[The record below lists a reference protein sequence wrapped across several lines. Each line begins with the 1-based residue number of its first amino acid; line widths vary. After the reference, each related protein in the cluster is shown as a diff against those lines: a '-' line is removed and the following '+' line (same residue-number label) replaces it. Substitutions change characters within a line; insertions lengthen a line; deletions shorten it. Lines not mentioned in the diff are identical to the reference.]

1 MISVIIPVYNAE
13 KYIERCLES
22 LLHQSFGDWEAICVD
37 DGSKDASGEILDKIA
52 ASDSRI
58 RVLHIENGGVSNA
71 RNMGIAAARGESV
84 LFVDSDD
91 FLHPQTME
99 ICGGLMQSEG
109 ADIVAF
115 TYNRPYRTRHTI
127 RQFLGL
133 KESFAPVKFTM
144 YDPQAVEHLTTDSI
158 FDFATEYSK
167 PSDIDRKWAVKHCQ
181 PWRCLYRKDCIQD
194 IKFIKGIIYEDFP
207 WWSMVMLQVR
217 RATIINLPL
226 YYYYPNLQGYIHSAS
241 QSLRIESLR
250 TAIREVK
257 EYYLANAP
265 EAIYAKWEKNF
276 LAPFEAKLKKKEGA
290 QQKSL

>member
-13 KYIERCLES
+13 KYIKRCIGS
-22 LLHQSFGDWEAICVD
+22 LISQSYGDWEAICVD
-37 DGSKDASGEILDKIA
+37 DGSRDRSGEILDSLAKV
-52 ASDSRI
+52 DSRI
-58 RVLHIENGGVSNA
+58 KVLHIQNGGVSNA
-71 RNMGIAAARGESV
+71 RNTGIEAASGESV

-99 ICGGLMQSEG
+99 ICAGLMQREA

-115 TYNRPYRTRHTI
+115 TYNRSYRTRHTI
-127 RQFLGL
+127 RQFLGM
-133 KESFAPVKFTM
+133 KESFAPVKFPS
-144 YDPQAVEHLTTDSI
+144 YDVSQIQFLSTDHI

-167 PSDIDRKWAVKHCQ
+167 PSDIDRRWAVKHCQ
-181 PWRCLYRKDCIQD
+181 PWRCLYRKDCIKN

-217 RATIINLPL
+217 KATIINLPL
-226 YYYYPNLQGYIHSAS
+226 YYYYPNLHSYIHSAS

-265 EAIYAKWEKNF
+265 KDIYAKWEKNF
-276 LAPFEAKLKKKEGA
+276 LAPFEAKLKKKEDAG
-290 QQKSL
+290 QKSL

>member
-37 DGSKDASGEILDKIA
+37 DGSKDYSGEILDSLS

-71 RNMGIAAARGESV
+71 RNVGIAAARGESV

-99 ICGGLMQSEG
+99 ICGSLMQSEG

-115 TYNRPYRTRHTI
+115 TYNRSYRTRHTI

-133 KESFAPVKFTM
+133 KESFAPVRFRA
-144 YDPQAVEHLTTDSI
+144 YDPQAVEHLTTDRI

-207 WWSMVMLQVR
+207 WWSMVMLNVQ
-217 RATIINLPL
+217 RAVIINLPL

-265 EAIYAKWEKNF
+265 KDVYEKWEKNF
-276 LAPFEAKLKKKEGA
+276 LAPFEAKLKKKEDV